1 MPREPGSPGGGLAPN
16 MGPIP
21 PAPQPR
27 YISQV
32 RPGPDLCTPL
42 PSARHTEVV
51 YRDRGGREI
60 YICDVAAWA
69 HATNWSIVPAHPLPA
84 HFANWPIVPVE
95 LLPFLA
101 ARPKP
106 EAPRASPSSSPS
118 DPPRPG
124 PRPTKAPPARQLA
137 SLPLRPPSGL
147 APAHRPGCPGRA
159 ETPPPAANAPGP
171 VGRRLYTVGGYL
183 GTGRDREAGPPGSP
197 CQGPLPPVPPCP
209 THPSNAP
216 HPHHR
221 PASIWARTVGPGSP
235 LHRLTDHIWVIKRH
249 ATLSGARKCWWG
261 TYLYRGGPC
270 TAFLHTK

>member
-1 MPREPGSPGGGLAPN
+1 
-16 MGPIP
+16 MGPCN
-21 PAPQPR
+21 QLVNR
-27 YISQV
+27 
-32 RPGPDLCTPL
+32 
-42 PSARHTEVV
+42 
-51 YRDRGGREI
+51 
-60 YICDVAAWA
+60 
-69 HATNWSIVPAHPLPA
+69 
-84 HFANWPIVPVE
+84 
-95 LLPFLA
+95 
-101 ARPKP
+101 ARPSIARPPRQLANRARPSIARPPRQLANRARPSIARPPRQLANRARRAAAFSRCPP
-106 EAPRASPSSSPS
+106 ESSPSPS

-124 PRPTKAPPARQLA
+124 PAPPRAPPARQLA

>member
-1 MPREPGSPGGGLAPN
+1 MPLTWAPSPQHP
-16 MGPIP
+16 
-21 PAPQPR
+21 
-27 YISQV
+27 S
-32 RPGPDLCTPL
+32 PDLCTPL
-42 PSARHTEVV
+42 PSTRHTEVV
-51 YRDRGGREI
+51 YRDRGSSRDI
-60 YICDVAAWA
+60 YLRRCSMGPCNQLVNRARP
-69 HATNWSIVPAHPLPA
+69 SHPCPPTSPTGQSCPSSCCLFSLPA
-84 HFANWPIVPVE
+84 RSPKRPVPRH
-95 LLPFLA
+95 LPPL
-101 ARPKP
+101 RI
-106 EAPRASPSSSPS
+106 
-118 DPPRPG
+118 PPRPG
-124 PRPTKAPPARQLA
+124 PVPPRPPARQLA

-171 VGRRLYTVGGYL
+171 VGRRLCTVGGYL

-261 TYLYRGGPC
+261 TYLYGGGPC